1 MAASTYTSYN
11 DAAVNGIIAAAQRNP
26 PTPRNG
32 TRDTVENITIEL
44 ENANVVVS
52 LIQSKMLLAVI
63 GPVEH
68 PPTANGI
75 SAATDAVASDA
86 SSPVLSDASA
96 SASVSVSS
104 SESAPAVQEPPHHV
118 PQVSPLRIL
127 QLKSEGMTEFLRD
140 ELRGFSM
147 PEEA

>member
-1 MAASTYTSYN
+1 MAASTYTAYN

-68 PPTANGI
+68 PPSANGI

-96 SASVSVSS
+96 SASVSS